1 MPNSL
6 PIGFAYSDM
15 NLDGTQLVNAPR
27 VSFPAGA
34 TNQTTGFNWIPAASG
49 PPTGSPASPPTGN
62 VPLYYDLTNNRLYVH
77 NGTTWRYA
85 TTV

>member
-1 MPNSL
+1 
-6 PIGFAYSDM
+6 M
-15 NLDGTQLVNAPR
+15 NLDGTQLVNAPQ

-62 VPLYYDLTNNRLYVH
+62 VPLYFDLTNNRLYIH

>member
-1 MPNSL
+1 MPNTL
-6 PIGFAYSDM
+6 PIGFAYADM
-15 NLDGTQLVNAPR
+15 NLDGTQLANSPQVA
-27 VSFPAGA
+27 FPAGA
-34 TNQTTGFNWIPAASG
+34 TNQTTGFNWIPSASG
-49 PPTGSPASPPTGN
+49 PPTGVPANRPTGN